1 MSSSGSMVSQGLP
14 LKSPAVNP
22 MKDLQLPVVITE
34 AALLVSALNVS
45 SFDSCRLIS
54 TLAKPPSIAVRASAE
69 ATARSDHMFLLV
81 IGLSD
86 STSLRTSWAFCAIPS
101 RSEEHT
107 SELQSPMYL

>member
-1 MSSSGSMVSQGLP
+1 
-14 LKSPAVNP
+14 

-86 STSLRTSWAFCAIPS
+86 STKVNLSGATGIFDIQGINAG
-101 RSEEHT
+101 SET
-107 SELQSPMYL
+107 IGALQGVAGSQVQLGAKNLTLTARVR